1 MLRIRRDDTPAVRRV
16 VVLFGLGLVAGVV
29 AAFFATSHVAILI
42 GWDVA
47 ALSYVTLV
55 WLTVGGADS
64 ARTEAIATIED
75 DTRPVAH
82 LLVLMAAVASL
93 AGTGFELYRA
103 SNSTGAA
110 KFFLSAVG
118 VITVFVS
125 WATVHTMFMLRYAHH
140 YYRQPIGGIDFK
152 SGERPDYRDFAYV
165 AFTIGM
171 TFQVSD
177 TDIQSQVVRRTVL
190 QQALLSYLFGAV
202 ILAVMVNVVAGLIF

>member
-1 MLRIRRDDTPAVRRV
+1 MLRLRRDDTPAARRV
-16 VVLFGLGLVAGVV
+16 ILLFAVGLIAGII
-29 AAFFATSHVAILI
+29 AAIFTSSHVAILI

-47 ALSYVTLV
+47 ALSYVTFV
-55 WLTVGGADS
+55 WTTLGGADS
-64 ARTEAIATIED
+64 ARTEAVATIED
-75 DTRPVAH
+75 DTRATAH

-103 SNSTGAA
+103 SNSTGAT
-110 KFFLSAVG
+110 KFFLSAIG
-118 VITVFVS
+118 VATVFVS

-140 YYRQPIGGIDFK
+140 YYTPPLGGIDFK
-152 SGERPDYRDFAYV
+152 SDERPDYRDFAYV

-177 TDIQSQVVRRTVL
+177 TDIQSRAIRRTAL
-190 QQALLSYLFGAV
+190 QHALLSYLFGAV